1 MKTAIIAVGGNAL
14 TKKDDDGNIYQQ
26 FANARETCAKLIKVV
41 EMGYDIIITHGNG
54 PQVGDSIRRHEH
66 ARKIIPPYPLGV
78 CVAETVGSMGY
89 MLQQTMQNTVKK
101 SKVVRKD
108 TVTIITQVVVDDDDP
123 SFKNPTKPIGQ
134 FFSKEE
140 IEEIAKTEKWAVVED
155 SGRGW
160 RRVVPSP
167 KPLRIVEKDTIG
179 DLLSKGKIVIA
190 CGGGGL
196 PVIQLEDGTLDGVE
210 AVIDKDYASSKLAQQ
225 LDLDELIILTAVDKV
240 SINFGKPDQVDLDIL
255 TVKEARKH
263 LKDGQFPPGS
273 MGPKIDA
280 AIQFIENGGR
290 RAIIASYENLVEAM
304 KGEAGTRIVR

>member
-54 PQVGDSIRRHEH
+54 PQVGDSIRRHEN

-108 TVTIITQVVVDDDDP
+108 VVTIITQVVVDENDP

-134 FFSKEE
+134 FFSKED
-140 IEEIAKTEKWAVVED
+140 IEEIVKTEKWNVVED

-179 DLLSKGKIVIA
+179 DLLLKGKIVIA

-225 LDLDELIILTAVDKV
+225 LDVDELIILTAVDKV
-240 SINFGKPDQVDLDIL
+240 SINYGQPDQVDLDIL
-255 TVKEARKH
+255 TVGEAKRY
-263 LKDGQFPPGS
+263 LRERQFPPGS
-273 MGPKIDA
+273 MGPKIQA
-280 AIQFIENGGR
+280 AIEFIENGGR

-304 KGEAGTRIVR
+304 KGKAGTRIVR

>member
-1 MKTAIIAVGGNAL
+1 
-14 TKKDDDGNIYQQ
+14 
-26 FANARETCAKLIKVV
+26 
-41 EMGYDIIITHGNG
+41 
-54 PQVGDSIRRHEH
+54 
-66 ARKIIPPYPLGV
+66 
-78 CVAETVGSMGY
+78 MGY

-108 TVTIITQVVVDDDDP
+108 VVTIITQVVVDDDDP

-134 FFSKEE
+134 FFSKEDIDE
-140 IEEIAKTEKWAVVED
+140 IVKVEKWNVVED

-179 DLLSKGKIVIA
+179 LLLDKGKIVIA

-255 TVKEARKH
+255 TVSEAKRH

-273 MGPKIDA
+273 MGPKIRA
-280 AIQFIENGGR
+280 AIEFIESGGR
-290 RAIIASYENLVEAM
+290 KAIIASHDNLVEAM